1 MKMEEKQ
8 LIIVTGMSG
17 AGKSTALNIL
27 EDLDFYTIDNLP
39 IGLEK
44 YLPEIN
50 VNKLAV
56 GVDIRTLKKTEDFFE
71 WISKVENEKLKYQ
84 IIYLDADI
92 SVILGR
98 YNLTRRKHPIKSDS
112 LLESVKKEKE
122 IMEGIKE
129 KSHFVIDTSFL
140 RTNELANKIKEIIAE
155 EFKINSMKIHLQSF
169 GFKYGVPI
177 DADLMFDLRFIPNP
191 YYIDDLKNKTGF
203 DKEVK
208 NYVMKNEISQKFLDK
223 LKDFIDFLLEEYI
236 TEGKKHLTIAIGCSG
251 GQHRSVV
258 FVELLKEYLSKNEKI
273 EVYSYHRENVRGYW

>member
-8 LIIVTGMSG
+8 IIIVTGMSG

-122 IMEGIKE
+122 IIK
-129 KSHFVIDTSFL
+129 D
-140 RTNELANKIKEIIAE
+140 
-155 EFKINSMKIHLQSF
+155 INTYQSF
-169 GFKYGVPI
+169 CGIIRGFKS
-177 DADLMFDLRFIPNP
+177 LLLR
-191 YYIDDLKNKTGF
+191 
-203 DKEVK
+203 
-208 NYVMKNEISQKFLDK
+208 QKAILTFVVVAFL
-223 LKDFIDFLLEEYI
+223 FNQGI
-236 TEGKKHLTIAIGCSG
+236 
-251 GQHRSVV
+251 
-258 FVELLKEYLSKNEKI
+258 
-273 EVYSYHRENVRGYW
+273 